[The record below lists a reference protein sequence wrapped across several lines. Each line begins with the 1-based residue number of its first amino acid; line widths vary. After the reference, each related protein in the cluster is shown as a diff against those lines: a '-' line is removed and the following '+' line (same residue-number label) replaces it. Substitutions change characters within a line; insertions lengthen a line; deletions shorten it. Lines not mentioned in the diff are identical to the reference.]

1 VAAAEA
7 EAVAAVAAADP
18 GRLREESRALLKL
31 LLESGQSYEDI
42 AGVLGTARDDVRERA
57 RGALAELG
65 GDRPDPELTDYLLGQ
80 ASPVD
85 RADMARR
92 LSAHPGEAERA
103 GDLADALRDVAP
115 QATLPSLPA
124 DAGRG
129 PAVPPPPA
137 AAAAGD
143 GASAG
148 SRVRLVLALAALA
161 ILATGV
167 ILVATGAFGGGDEQP
182 QPDPGVSLEDAD
194 AVSVELSP
202 SAGDGADG
210 EAILGLATADQ
221 PFVDLT
227 MRGLEEIEASD
238 AYILWLMIDD
248 ERGWP
253 LGIVE
258 PNAEGEQN
266 ERYPVPAFLLSTNVV
281 KDLSG
286 IVVSRSPRQEAF
298 EAADKAAK
306 SGVPEVEFV
315 GEAVASGEVPST
327 GSIAPRD

>member
-1 VAAAEA
+1 VAPVA

-31 LLESGQSYEDI
+31 LLESGQSYDDI
-42 AGVLGTARDDVRERA
+42 AEVLGTDRGDVRERA

-65 GDRPDPELTDYLLGQ
+65 GGRPGPELTDYLLGQ

-92 LSAHPGEAERA
+92 LSADSDEAARA
-103 GDLADALRDVAP
+103 ADLVDALRVVAP
-115 QATLPSLPA
+115 QATLPSVPA
-124 DAGRG
+124 GAGPG
-129 PAVPPPPA
+129 PAEPPQPA
-137 AAAAGD
+137 TAGAGD
-143 GASAG
+143 GGSAG

-167 ILVATGAFGGGDEQP
+167 ILAVTGAFGGGDEQP
-182 QPDPGVSLEDAD
+182 QPEPGVPLEDAD
-194 AVSVELSP
+194 VVSVELSP
-202 SAGDGADG
+202 SAEGGASG

-227 MRGLEEIEASD
+227 MRSLEEIEASD

-253 LGIVE
+253 LGIVD
-258 PNAEGEQN
+258 PNAEGDQS
-266 ERYPVPAFLLSTNVV
+266 ERYPVPSFLLSTNVV
-281 KDLSG
+281 KDLRS

-298 EAADKAAK
+298 EAADRAAK

-315 GEAVASGEVPST
+315 GAAIASGEVPSA
-327 GSIAPRD
+327 GSIAPRN